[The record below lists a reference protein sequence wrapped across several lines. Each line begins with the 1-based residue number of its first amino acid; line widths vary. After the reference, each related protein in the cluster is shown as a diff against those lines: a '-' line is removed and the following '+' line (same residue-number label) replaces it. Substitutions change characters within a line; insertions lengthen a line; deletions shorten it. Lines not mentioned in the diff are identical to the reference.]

1 MCALLLRCLQDAR
14 VSAARAMGALSRLGY
29 NRRAWAETNIPMTT
43 KPDTKTLR
51 QQIRYVKAT
60 DGTEL
65 AWAQS
70 GQGPTLVKAANWLT
84 HVEEELGSP
93 VGEHG
98 VRLLSQH

>member
-1 MCALLLRCLQDAR
+1 
-14 VSAARAMGALSRLGY
+14 MGALSRLGY
-29 NRRAWAETNIPMTT
+29 NRSAWAETNVPMTT

-70 GQGPTLVKAANWLT
+70 GQGPMLVKAANLRRLN
-84 HVEEELGSP
+84 VRRRMPGSASAVSSP
-93 VGEHG
+93 ATPRRAAPSTAPGG
-98 VRLLSQH
+98 QPPSPGPG